1 MPLSPGFRLGPY
13 EVVSLLGAGGMGEVY
28 RARDSRLGRDVAIKV
43 LPPQLAGDESR
54 RRRFRQEARSASA
67 LEHPSIVAIHELEST
82 DGIDFIVM
90 ELVSGRTLR
99 EIIRSGLKLGEAL
112 RIAVPIADA
121 LACAHAAGIV
131 HRDLKPANVM
141 VTPEGG
147 VKVLD
152 FGLAKLVERQEG
164 SGEDD
169 TTLSAA
175 GRPGTLSRAGTIA
188 GTPGYMSPEQATGA
202 KVDARSDVFSFG
214 ALLYEMVTGRRA
226 FSGSTQEQTLRAVVG
241 QEAKAPSE
249 VVPGV
254 PADLEK
260 LILRCLRKEP
270 ERRFQHMSDV
280 KVLLQETREESESAA
295 STANANGR
303 RSKRS
308 WLWSAAGTAA
318 IAVVAAAAWLAWR
331 SFGDALPPPRLV
343 NVTSYRGSEMQPSL
357 SPDGEQVAFSW
368 EGEDDS
374 GPLRP
379 PRHIWVKFVLGGSE
393 ARQLTS
399 GPGIDGFPSWSPDG
413 RQVAF
418 TRIEPLPGHATAG
431 IEPVPGYAA
440 AARFVH
446 VVSAQGGPERKLGA
460 FQAAA
465 SRLAWSP
472 DGRGILAARQGV
484 GRDDD
489 AGAGAIHLLP
499 LDGAPP
505 RAITRP
511 VIGGLHVHPAVSPDG
526 RHLAYADVQ
535 NASGGPP
542 IYVDVVD
549 LDGGLKAVAG
559 PRHLT
564 PKPVEGSSAYVS
576 LAWAPDGRSVVYDAG
591 FRIGY
596 LWRVDILGTTPPER
610 VELAGRG
617 VTYPFAAP
625 GRARLVFVRRLG
637 ESDIWAFEKGK
648 PERPAIVSTF
658 DDREPS
664 YSPDGRRVAFG
675 STRSAD
681 TRELWIA
688 NADGT
693 NPIQMTR
700 GPGTGVGS
708 PRWSPD
714 GARIVYDSR
723 NDAGTRDLW
732 IVDVSGGAPRRLT
745 YGPANSGVACWS
757 RDNRWVYYRGLDGRG
772 FDMWRVPADGG
783 KPERVTDNARRAP
796 QFAADR
802 CSVSFDGRTLY
813 YKQAAGEASLIAHP
827 LDGKPERA
835 VVDCVSSRAFDVGP
849 DGIYYLGCWTGQR
862 TQPFYRLDSDSGRLE
877 LLGNVDWGNDVTISA
892 SPTGGPTLFTRFLP
906 EHDIEM
912 IENFR

>member
-1 MPLSPGFRLGPY
+1 MPLPPGARLGPY
-13 EVVSLLGAGGMGEVY
+13 EVVSLLGRGGMGEVY
-28 RARDSRLGRDVAIKV
+28 RARDARLGRDVAIKV
-43 LPPQLAGDESR
+43 LPADLSGDEAR
-54 RRRFRQEARSASA
+54 RRRLIREARAASSFN
-67 LEHPSIVAIHELEST
+67 HPNIVAIHELESA
-82 DGIDFIVM
+82 DGVDFVVM
-90 ELVSGRTLR
+90 ELVEGRALDAV
-99 EIIRSGLKLGEAL
+99 IRSGLKLPAAL
-112 RIAVPIADA
+112 RIAVDVADA
-121 LACAHAAGIV
+121 VAAAHAAGIV

-141 VTPEGG
+141 VTTDGK

-152 FGLAKLVERQEG
+152 FGLAKLVEPNG
-164 SGEDD
+164 SGEDGS
-169 TTLSAA
+169 TLSEALE
-175 GRPGTLSRAGTIA
+175 PSTLSRTGTIA
-188 GTPGYMSPEQATGA
+188 GTPGYMSPEQATGGR
-202 KVDARSDVFSFG
+202 VDARSDVFSFG
-214 ALLYEMVTGRRA
+214 AVLYELVTGQRA
-226 FSGSTQEQTLRAVVG
+226 FTGATREETLRAVVG
-241 QEAKAPSE
+241 QEVKPPSA
-249 VVPGV
+249 VTRGV
-254 PADLEK
+254 PAELEK
-260 LILRCLRKEP
+260 LVLRCLRKEP
-270 ERRFQHMSDV
+270 DRRFQHMSDV
-280 KVLLQETREESESAA
+280 KVELQEIREQADFPT
-295 STANANGR
+295 STANTAGR
-303 RSKRS
+303 RSRRL
-308 WLWSAAGTAA
+308 WLWSASGTATM
-318 IAVVAAAAWLAWR
+318 AVAVAAGWLAWR
-331 SFGDALPPPRLV
+331 SLGDTLPPPRLV

-379 PRHIWVKFVLGGSE
+379 PRHIWVKFVAGGSE

-399 GPGIDGFPSWSPDG
+399 GPGFDGFPSWSPDG
-413 RQVAF
+413 RQIAF
-418 TRIEPLPGHATAG
+418 TRIEPVPGHATAG
-431 IEPVPGYAA
+431 MEPIPGSTP
-440 AARFVH
+440 AARFVL
-446 VVSAQGGPERKLGA
+446 VVSTQGGPERKLGD
-460 FQAAA
+460 FRAAA

-489 AGAGAIHLLP
+489 DGAGAIHLLS

-511 VIGGLHVHPAVSPDG
+511 VIGGFHVHPAVSPDG
-526 RHLAYADVQ
+526 RHLAYAQ
-535 NASGGPP
+535 NTSGWLP
-542 IYVDVVD
+542 IYVDVLD

-564 PKPVEGSSAYVS
+564 PKAVEGSIAYGS

-596 LWRVDILGTTPPER
+596 LWRVDIRGTLPPER

-617 VTYPFAAP
+617 VTYPSAAP
-625 GRARLVFVRRLG
+625 GRARLAFVRRLG

-675 STRSAD
+675 STRSGD

-693 NPIQMTR
+693 NPIQMTH

-723 NDAGTRDLW
+723 NDGGTRDLW

-745 YGPANSGVACWS
+745 YGPANNGVACWS
-757 RDNRWVYYRGLDGRG
+757 RDNRWVYYRGLDGLG
-772 FDMWRVPADGG
+772 SDMWRVPADGG
-783 KPERVTDNARRAP
+783 KPERVTDNARRGP
-796 QFAADR
+796 RFTADR

-813 YKQAAGEASLIAHP
+813 YKQAGGDAPLIAHP
-827 LDGKPERA
+827 LDGSPERA

-849 DGIYYLGCWTGQR
+849 DGIYYLGCSTGQR
-862 TQPFYRLDSDSGRLE
+862 TQPFCRLDPESSRLE
-877 LLGNVDWGNDVTISA
+877 LLGNVEWGDDVTISV